1 MTPSIKAILAR
12 FQGNKKKAI
21 EYCAEVAKQYPHLD
35 VEYRTH
41 LDTLRGGHNG
51 ESTAM
56 AK

>member
-35 VEYRTH
+35 VEYRTY

-51 ESTAM
+51 ESQSVA
-56 AK
+56 